1 MRSSLFFT
9 LLAAGFACAVV
20 SCSGGGHQP
29 SLAGAGDPSS
39 APVAVVT
46 RNYDNA
52 RSGVNLQE
60 TVLTPDSV
68 NAAHFG
74 KLFSYAV
81 DGSIYGQPLYVPAVN
96 VAGKG
101 THNVVY
107 VATEN
112 DSVYAF
118 DADQDGGGPLWKT
131 SLVNAAGG
139 ETPVPCADVV
149 GCSTATTIGV
159 TATPVVSLD
168 RNAIYVEA
176 RSKQNSAYFHKLHAL
191 DLASGKEKFGG
202 PAVIQASVPGT
213 GMDADAQ
220 GNVHFNNL
228 RENARSALL
237 LVNGVV
243 YMCFASLSDVGPF
256 HGWVLAYNADTLKQV
271 SAFNDTPNG
280 TQGGIFANN
289 GPLADDSGNIY
300 VVSGNGTPPPSTG
313 NFGQTVL
320 KLSGGSLKVADFF
333 TPFNAAVMNLTNGDV
348 GSAGFLLLPDQSGT
362 AHPHLLVGAG
372 KEGRIY
378 LIDRDNM
385 GKFNAQ
391 SDRIVQS
398 IPNAIGTGDD
408 SDFYSPVVW
417 NGNVYFS
424 GTQDVIKAFSL
435 NNGRLSTAPVMQ
447 AATTFT
453 FPGAGLILSANGSSG
468 GILWA
473 LEWHE
478 ASHLGTLHAY
488 DAQNLARELWSS
500 DQSGARDSAGATTRL
515 NVPLVINGKVY
526 VSGKTNLLVYG
537 MLP

>member
-1 MRSSLFFT
+1 MRSSFFT
-9 LLAAGFACAVV
+9 LLAAGFACALA

-29 SLAGAGDPSS
+29 SLAGAGNPSS
-39 APVAVVT
+39 SAGAVVT

-74 KLFSYAV
+74 KLFSFAV
-81 DGSIYGQPLYVPAVN
+81 DGSIYGQPLYVPAVS

-118 DADQDGGGPLWKT
+118 DADHGGGGPLWKT
-131 SLVNAAGG
+131 SLVDAAAG
-139 ETPVPCADVV
+139 ETSIPCADVV
-149 GCSTATTIGV
+149 GCAAASTIGV
-159 TATPVVSLD
+159 TATPVISLD

-176 RSKQNSAYFHKLHAL
+176 RSKQNSAYLHKLHAL

-202 PAVIQASVPGT
+202 PVVIHASVPGT
-213 GMDADAQ
+213 AADADAQ
-220 GNVHFNNL
+220 GIVNFNDL
-228 RENARSALL
+228 RENDRSALL

-243 YMCFASLSDVGPF
+243 YMCFASLSDVGPY
-256 HGWVLAYNADTLKQV
+256 HGWVLAYNADTLHQV
-271 SAFNDTPNG
+271 AVFNVTPNG

-289 GPLADDSGNIY
+289 GPVADDSANIY
-300 VVSGNGTPPPSTG
+300 AVTGNGTPPPGS
-313 NFGQTVL
+313 NFGQTLL
-320 KLSGGSLKVADFF
+320 KLSGASLKVVDFF
-333 TPFNAAVMNLTNGDV
+333 TPFNAAVMNLTNIDV
-348 GSAGFLLLPDQSGT
+348 GSGGFLLLPDQSGT

-378 LIDRDNM
+378 LIDRDNL
-385 GKFNAQ
+385 GKHNAQ
-391 SDRIVQS
+391 SDQIVQS
-398 IPNAIGTGDD
+398 IPNAVGPGDD
-408 SDFYSPVVW
+408 SVFYSPVFW

-488 DAQNLARELWSS
+488 DAQNLARELWNS